1 MKREEI
7 DLESAVPT
15 WCKNQF
21 IMRSG
26 YYSGRG
32 VKCCDLNSRHLEM
45 IYSGIKSD
53 VGETEAAAFVRF
65 VARLT
70 DLSASAFICAFQR
83 WWYAGCPE
91 ETKQESSDRYTLSGW
106 GAGLGVEAWGCIAS
120 AMSMGQ
126 HDDSAYSVRGEF
138 LRSHGQE
145 IPEDARPDLMM
156 MHYGEYGGWE

>member
-1 MKREEI
+1 MKRSEVQVGKI
-7 DLESAVPT
+7 YTAKVSESLVP
-15 WCKNQF
+15 
-21 IMRSG
+21 
-26 YYSGRG
+26 
-32 VKCCDLNSRHLEM
+32 
-45 IYSGIKSD
+45 
-53 VGETEAAAFVRF
+53 VRIQ
-65 VARLT
+65 R

-156 MHYGEYGGWE
+156 MHYGEYGGWA